1 MSRAD
6 VTIGDMLTIELAR
19 RLTDAGLTWEPV
31 SGDRFV
37 VPVKGMEE
45 DVFVISEITVDV
57 HHFSTGDVIGFNGT
71 TEWALD
77 SVEQDKVVWLPR
89 EDQLRDLLGEA
100 FVALETLE
108 GGFAVVVRDA
118 SGGEERHADIDAE
131 RAYARAVLARLES
144 AAAEGEQSA

>member
-6 VTIGDMLTIELAR
+6 VTMGDMLTIELAR

-100 FVALETLE
+100 FVALEQLE
-108 GGFAVVVRDA
+108 GGYAVSVRA
-118 SGGEERHADIDAE
+118 PSGAVERHADIDAE
-131 RAYARAVLARLES
+131 RAYARALIAQLEASAARDES
-144 AAAEGEQSA
+144 A

>member
-6 VTIGDMLTIELAR
+6 VTMGDMLTIELAR
-19 RLTDAGLTWEPV
+19 RLTDAGLIWEPV

-37 VPVKGMEE
+37 VPVKGMED

-77 SVEQDKVVWLPR
+77 SIEQDDVVWLPH
-89 EDQLRDLLGEA
+89 EGQLRSSLGAA
-100 FVALETLE
+100 FRRLEPVGDGWAVTTAD
-108 GGFAVVVRDA
+108 GG
-118 SGGEERHADIDAE
+118 RHVDVDAE
-131 RAYARAVLARLES
+131 RAYARAVLATL
-144 AAAEGEQSA
+144 